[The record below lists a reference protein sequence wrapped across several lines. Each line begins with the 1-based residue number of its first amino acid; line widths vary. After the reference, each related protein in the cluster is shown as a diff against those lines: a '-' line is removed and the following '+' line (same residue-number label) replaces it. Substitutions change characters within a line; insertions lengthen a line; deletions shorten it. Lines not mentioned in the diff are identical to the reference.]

1 MQLIAS
7 RKLLSRENY
16 SGAEVFILKRK
27 SSAKMISRNQLK
39 LSSVVALVLLL
50 GAFTASCT
58 RSKANG
64 NAKAG
69 VADPNAT
76 PEAVVVTSAAA
87 IRRDLPRFVE
97 ATGSLGADEQT
108 DVAPNVGGRVSAVG
122 VDLGSYVQKG
132 AVIVRLDPADA
143 RLRLTQL
150 EAQAQQ
156 AQSAVRQAEAR
167 IGVRPGQA
175 FDPTRVAEVRAAKA
189 ALDLA
194 ETQMRRFDRLIES
207 GDVSRSSYDQQK
219 SQRDQL
225 QQQYEVALQAA
236 RQNYAAIQTARAA
249 ASAAEAQVAQARKGI
264 SDTTIYAPISGYVS
278 ERPADVGEYVTTSS
292 KIATIVRTNPLRLRI
307 DIPEQYLPLVRPGQT
322 VSVTTSAYADRSFA
336 GRVARISPNVTAAS
350 RTLTVEAEVDNGGGL
365 LKPGQFASV
374 RMQLPKSDPAVLIPA
389 SAVRT
394 QESTSHVFVVR
405 EGHVEDRVVQLGQAE
420 GDLVE
425 VKLGIR
431 EGELVA
437 TSNLEQLKDGAPVR
451 Q

>member
-1 MQLIAS
+1 
-7 RKLLSRENY
+7 
-16 SGAEVFILKRK
+16 
-27 SSAKMISRNQLK
+27 MISRNQLK
-39 LSSVVALVLLL
+39 VWSVVALVLLL
-50 GAFTASCT
+50 AAFTASCS
-58 RSKANG
+58 RSKANA
-64 NAKAG
+64 NAKAAA
-69 VADPNAT
+69 ADPNAT

-132 AVIVRLDPADA
+132 AVLIRLDPADA
-143 RLRLTQL
+143 RLRLAQL

-156 AQSAVRQAEAR
+156 ALSAVRQAEAR

-175 FDPTRVAEVRAAKA
+175 FDPTRVAEVRSAKA

-194 ETQMRRFDRLIES
+194 ETQMRRYEKLIES

-219 SQRDQL
+219 GQLDQL
-225 QQQYEVALQAA
+225 RQQYEVALQAA
-236 RQNYAAIQTARAA
+236 RQNYAAIQTARAGA
-249 ASAAEAQVAQARKGI
+249 AAAETQVAQARKGI

-307 DIPEQYLPLVRPGQT
+307 DIPEQYLPLVRPGQS
-322 VSVTTSAYADRSFA
+322 VSVTTSSYPDRAFA

-374 RMQLPKSDPAVLIPA
+374 RMQLPNSEAAVLVPA

-394 QESTSHVFVVR
+394 QESTSHIFVLR
-405 EGHVEDRVVQLGQAE
+405 DGRVEDRVVQPGQAE

-425 VKLGIR
+425 IKLGVR

-437 TSNLEQLKDGAPVR
+437 TSNLEQLKDGAAVR